1 MKKLFLIIPAF
12 ILLFWACSKTVEP
25 TDNFQ
30 SFDRKGMLTNL
41 ANSVIVPSFDGFYTE
56 TITLETTVN
65 AFANDPTNSTKLLE
79 AQKAWA
85 KMASV
90 WKLACVFQQGPITDK
105 FLLTNIDFS
114 HKGNNINTTLLEKAI
129 TEATAVTINNDY
141 IEQKG
146 ATVKGIFAIEY
157 LIFDK
162 NPALTFV
169 TDKFTK
175 TEAGTKRIAYL
186 KALSTNLKAQAKLV
200 LDDWKGTYGSTF
212 ISADGRD
219 INSSLGVLINT
230 MIDQIYTIRDERIGV
245 PRGNRNNGIPQP
257 DLAQAVLS
265 GYSTDLIVSE
275 LKSIE
280 NAFLGRTPAGIDG
293 IGIDNL
299 LDKLEA
305 QSDGILL
312 SAKIKSQFAIVY
324 AKLAAIPTKLPVAVV
339 SNQTEVT
346 AAYTEIK
353 KLQVMLEIDM
363 INNLGVLLTFS
374 DNDGD

>member
-12 ILLFWACSKTVEP
+12 ILLFWACTKTVEP
-25 TDNFQ
+25 LDSFQ
-30 SFDRKGMLTNL
+30 SFDRKGMLTSL

-56 TITLETTVN
+56 TITLETAVN
-65 AFANDPTNSTKLLE
+65 AFANDPTSSTKLLE
-79 AQKAWA
+79 AQKAWT

-90 WKLACVFQQGPITDK
+90 WKLASVFQQGPIADK

-114 HKGNNINTTLLEKAI
+114 NKGTNINTSLLEKAI
-129 TEATAVTINNDY
+129 TDGTAATINNDY

-162 NPALTFV
+162 NPALTVV
-169 TDKFTK
+169 TDKFIK
-175 TEAGTKRIAYL
+175 TEGSTKRVTYL
-186 KALSTNLKAQAKLV
+186 KALATNLKIQAKLIS
-200 LDDWKGTYGSTF
+200 DDWKGPYGSKF
-212 ISADGRD
+212 INADGRD
-219 INSSLGVLINT
+219 INSSLGVLANT
-230 MIDQIYTIRDERIGV
+230 IIDQIYTIRDERIGV
-245 PRGNRNNGIPQP
+245 PRGNRNNGTPQP

-265 GYSTDLIVSE
+265 GNSIDLIISE

-305 QSDGILL
+305 KSDGVLL
-312 SAKIKSQFAIVY
+312 STKIKSQFATVY

-339 SNQTEVT
+339 SNQTEVA

>member
-1 MKKLFLIIPAF
+1 MKKLLLIIPAF
-12 ILLFWACSKTVEP
+12 MLLFWACSKTVEP

-30 SFDRKGMLTNL
+30 SFDRKGMLTSL

-79 AQKAWA
+79 AQKAWT

-90 WKLACVFQQGPITDK
+90 WKLASVFQQGPITDK

-114 HKGNNINTTLLEKAI
+114 HKGNNVNTTLLEKAV
-129 TEATAVTINNDY
+129 TDATAAIINNDY

-162 NPALTFV
+162 NPSLTVV

-175 TEAGTKRIAYL
+175 TEAGVKRIAYL
-186 KALSTNLKAQAKLV
+186 KALSTNLKVQAKLV

-212 ISADGRD
+212 VNADGRD
-219 INSSLGVLINT
+219 INSSLGVLANT
-230 MIDQIYTIRDERIGV
+230 IIDQIYTIRDERIGV
-245 PRGNRNNGIPQP
+245 PRGNRNSGTPQP
-257 DLAQAVLS
+257 DMAQAVLS
-265 GYSTDLIVSE
+265 GNSTNLIISE

-305 QSDGILL
+305 KSDGILL
-312 SAKIKSQFAIVY
+312 SAKIKNQFSTVY

-339 SNQTEVT
+339 GNQTEVT